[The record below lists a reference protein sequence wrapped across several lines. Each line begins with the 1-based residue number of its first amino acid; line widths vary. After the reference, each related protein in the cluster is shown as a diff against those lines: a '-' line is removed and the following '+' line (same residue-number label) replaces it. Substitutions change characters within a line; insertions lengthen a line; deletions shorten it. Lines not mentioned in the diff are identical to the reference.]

1 MLDCPR
7 AKRKGKKSPVNDLNW
22 ATRMGTQTEKETV
35 TGPDKEMVRTVT
47 WGEMVAWVGQEP
59 Q

>member
-1 MLDCPR
+1 M
-7 AKRKGKKSPVNDLNW
+7 NDLNW